1 MIYFGRVFVIIFAI
15 NFIQSFFNFYLF
27 IFLSFLGPFFT
38 EGTHSKNT
46 PGEVNY
52 MMSQLEKWSN
62 VSTRP
67 SMEETLRETLRQAAL
82 KVPLTATT
90 APIDIQKFMG
100 KWYVMANIPMPLE
113 VGASNSVENY
123 AWDEKRKAI
132 DVLFEYIPKDGK
144 TDAVKSKSEMH
155 AKIVNSPVNSF
166 WALNPKILG
175 IYLPLGLSYL
185 VLQVADDGSYALIG
199 VPDRSYMWILTRLKP
214 TIKDGGKISDNY
226 LSPGGLSDISSSGE
240 SKSEP
245 VCVAASREIFELSP
259 SMEDTIMRNALKK
272 AVELGYDTS
281 KVLNIKWS
289 V

>member
-1 MIYFGRVFVIIFAI
+1 
-15 NFIQSFFNFYLF
+15 
-27 IFLSFLGPFFT
+27 
-38 EGTHSKNT
+38 
-46 PGEVNY
+46 

-62 VSTRP
+62 VSTRT

-281 KVLNIKWS
+281 KVLNVKWS